1 MKILVV
7 QDHLRSGGTERQSV
21 LLSGAFAAA
30 GHEVT
35 LLTFRPGGKLAADIA
50 PAVGHRVL
58 QPFDTGLD
66 WFAPGLRRAVAQIAP
81 EAILCM
87 GRMANCHAGALQG
100 WAEQHR
106 PAAAVV
112 ATMRTGK
119 PLPWLFRRSLGR
131 VSHIVA
137 NSEAARQTLVT
148 QYQVSPGRIFVI
160 YNSLV
165 FPSAAAPIRDE
176 TLRARWGAA
185 PATTVLLDVAMFRP
199 EKNQRELIEIVAELS
214 SSPATQSR
222 SQVAVDLR
230 ATESTSDFQL
240 WLAGDGPARAE
251 CEALVARRHLSGR
264 VKFVGF
270 HRDPTGLYA
279 AADLAVHA
287 SSSESLSNFVIE
299 AQAHGLPA
307 VVAAAQG
314 MAECC
319 VPNDTGFVIPSGDR
333 AAFLAAIR
341 RLAAEPAAARAQRA
355 ARARAFARERFDPAR
370 QALAYL
376 ELFQRLIRT

>member
-35 LLTFRPGGKLAADIA
+35 LLTFRPGGTLAAHVA
-50 PAVGHRVL
+50 PAVARRVL

-66 WFAPGLRRAVAQIAP
+66 WFAPGLHRAVAQLAP
-81 EAILCM
+81 EVILCM
-87 GRMANCHAGALQG
+87 GRMANCSAGSLQA
-100 WAEQHR
+100 WAER
-106 PAAAVV
+106 RRSGAAVV

-137 NSEAARQTLVT
+137 NSQAARQTLVI
-148 QYQVSPGRIFVI
+148 QHNLSPGRISVI

-165 FPSAAAPIRDE
+165 FPPSSTTVRDE
-176 TLRARWGAA
+176 ALRARWGAT

-199 EKNQRELIEIVAELS
+199 EKNQRELIEIVAKLT
-214 SSPATQSR
+214 PASE
-222 SQVAVDLR
+222 V
-230 ATESTSDFQL
+230 QL
-240 WLAGDGPARAE
+240 WLAGEGPARPE
-251 CEALVARRHLSGR
+251 CEALVARRQLSSR

-270 HRDPTGLYA
+270 HRDPGALYA

-287 SSSESLSNFVIE
+287 SWSESLSNFVIE

-307 VVAAAQG
+307 IVFDAQG
-314 MAECC
+314 MKECC
-319 VPNDTGFVIPSGDR
+319 VPDDTGFVLPPGDR
-333 AAFLAAIR
+333 GAFLATLQ
-341 RLAAEPAAARAQRA
+341 RLMAESSAARAQRA
-355 ARARAFARERFDPAR
+355 ARARAFARERFDPDR
-370 QALAYL
+370 QANAYL
-376 ELFQRLIRT
+376 DLFQRLSEAAASRA